1 MRPTVPLAA
10 ALAALATAAI
20 APAADGREVLA
31 PGVVYERQVRPGPV
45 IAHVVRATRY
55 PDRRGAAARPRMDV
69 RAVAGRPFA
78 TGRTPL
84 SAMVRRHLPA
94 GALAGLN
101 GDYFSWSGVP
111 SGLLLDAAGLG
122 RDPAASRSSAVFD
135 AAGTLHVARLA
146 LEGAYRAG
154 TATGRVHAINRLPR
168 EDRPEAILYDH
179 RFGPRTP
186 PLREGVSVLL
196 ERTGPGP
203 LIGTVEA
210 RVVAVGSGGVVS
222 TSGGRIVL
230 VEHHPGRAA
239 ALAGLRR
246 GEAVTLDLGVPGLPE
261 AARAGIGGGPLLVRD
276 GVPAVA
282 PEGFTLSQTAARTA
296 RSAVGQRADGTVLM
310 VSVEDRRS
318 GPSRGVTAAELGR
331 LMAGLGARTAMGLD
345 SGGSAGISLRGAA
358 PPTAGPEGE
367 RPIATALVLA
377 YRGVQLNV
385 PRPQRLSPNGDG
397 VAERGGVRFRITDR
411 SAVRVELLDRRNR
424 RVEGMG
430 AGWRRPGVHAVRV
443 PGGLPDGRYRV
454 RVTARAEDEGAATRM
469 TRNLVVDRTLGHLRL
484 GGREGAAVVAFRL
497 ARGARV
503 SVIVRGADGRA
514 RRAVAGRR
522 LGPGGHGLRVAARP
536 GVAEVR
542 VLATG
547 RLGTSELSG
556 RVRIRR

>member
-10 ALAALATAAI
+10 ALAALATAAA
-20 APAADGREVLA
+20 APAAEAREVLA

-55 PDRRGAAARPRMDV
+55 PDRRGPEVRPRMDV
-69 RAVAGRPFA
+69 RAVVGRPFA

-84 SAMVRRHLPA
+84 STIVRRHLGA

-111 SGLLLDAAGLG
+111 SGLLLDGAGLG

-135 AAGTLHVARLA
+135 AGGALHVVRLG
-146 LEGAYRAG
+146 LEGAYRASTG
-154 TATGRVHAINRLPR
+154 TGRLHAINRLPR

-186 PLREGVSVLL
+186 PLRAGASVLL
-196 ERTGPGP
+196 ERTAPGP
-203 LIGTVEA
+203 LIGTLEA
-210 RVVAVGSGGVVS
+210 RVVAVGSGGGVS
-222 TSGGRIVL
+222 TAGGRLVL
-230 VEHHPGRAA
+230 VEHEPGRAA
-239 ALAGLRR
+239 ALAALRR
-246 GEAVTLDLGVPGLPE
+246 GEVVTLDLGVPGLPE
-261 AARAGIGGGPLLVRD
+261 AATAGIGGGPLLVRD
-276 GVPAVA
+276 GVPTVA
-282 PEGFTLSQTAARTA
+282 PEGFTLYQTAARTA

-310 VSVEDRRS
+310 VSVEDGRS
-318 GPSRGVTAAELGR
+318 GPSRGVTTAELAR
-331 LMAGLGARTAMGLD
+331 LMADLGARTAMGLD
-345 SGGSAGISLRGAA
+345 SGGSAGLSLRGAA

-367 RPIATALVLA
+367 RAISTALILT
-377 YRGVQLNV
+377 YRGVQLNA
-385 PRPQRLSPNGDG
+385 PRPQRLSPNGDA
-397 VAERGGVRFRITDR
+397 VAERGGVRFRLTDR
-411 SAVRVELLDRRNR
+411 AAVRVELLDRRNR

-443 PGGLPDGRYRV
+443 PRGLRDGRYRV
-454 RVTARAEDEGAATRM
+454 RVTARAEDERAATRM

-484 GGREGAAVVAFRL
+484 GGRAGAAVVAFRL
-497 ARGARV
+497 ARPARV
-503 SVIVRGADGRA
+503 SVIVRDASGRA

-547 RLGTSELSG
+547 RLGASELSG